1 MKEPNAIS
9 PEGLVRAARGRKMNV
24 RKTFHQNLEDLY
36 LELLKM
42 AGATV
47 EDVEKTRKAFDELDA
62 ETAQEIIE
70 FDDVLDDFTIRIEE
84 NGIELLATQ
93 APVAIDLR
101 NIIVIMRITQHLER
115 VGDLCVNISKAIKSI
130 SGKRILPY
138 VKEDLS
144 EMFSRSERML
154 LRAIEAFKKRDIS
167 MAEGLTTMDDAV
179 DRINRKFLTGYDR
192 ESEEEIEL
200 AIRVVMISR
209 FIERIADHA
218 VDIGEQVQYLVTGK
232 FAD

>member
-1 MKEPNAIS
+1 
-9 PEGLVRAARGRKMNV
+9 MNV